1 MKQYFKDWSNFF
13 SFSLALIPSVLLYI
27 LNPDVSVPYV
37 IFLLA
42 VFLLLLSLWLNIKQF
57 LDYKDRHSTSIELIR
72 CINDCVLC
80 RPGDLLF
87 HHSVVS
93 FYESQED
100 FEKLLFFGYVETI
113 NSNGL
118 AQIVLLDSTDFD
130 DDNPY
135 QYIAAHQSNILI
147 KPTITTEMLNNYS
160 K

>member
-42 VFLLLLSLWLNIKQF
+42 VFSLLLSLWLNIKQF

-80 RPGDLLF
+80 RPR
-87 HHSVVS
+87 
-93 FYESQED
+93 
-100 FEKLLFFGYVETI
+100 
-113 NSNGL
+113 
-118 AQIVLLDSTDFD
+118 
-130 DDNPY
+130 
-135 QYIAAHQSNILI
+135 
-147 KPTITTEMLNNYS
+147 
-160 K
+160 

>member
-1 MKQYFKDWSNFF
+1 MVW
-13 SFSLALIPSVLLYI
+13 A
-27 LNPDVSVPYV
+27 
-37 IFLLA
+37 
-42 VFLLLLSLWLNIKQF
+42 
-57 LDYKDRHSTSIELIR
+57 
-72 CINDCVLC
+72 
-80 RPGDLLF
+80 
-87 HHSVVS
+87 
-93 FYESQED
+93 YESQED